1 MTTKHAA
8 IEICVSSPLH
18 HDGLRKVHERAFG
31 RKDEADL
38 VDTLL
43 SSDALIDDLSLVAI
57 SEGQVVGHIL
67 YTRVDIVNDQDVS
80 SSSKGNYAIALAPLA
95 ILPEFQKQG
104 IGSLLMNESIAKADK
119 NGHGIIIV
127 LGHPEYYPKFG
138 FQPASQYG
146 MSSPFDAP
154 DNCFM
159 ARPLSKYEKAIHGDV
174 VYHEAFNQID

>member
-1 MTTKHAA
+1 MTTKHPAV
-8 IEICVSSPLH
+8 EICVYSSDP
-18 HDGLRKVHERAFG
+18 HDGIRKVHEQAFG

-43 SSDALIDDLSLVAI
+43 SSDALISDLSIIAI
-57 SEGQVVGHIL
+57 LDGRVVGHIL
-67 YTRVDIVNDQDVS
+67 YTRVDIVNDQDAS
-80 SSSKGNYAIALAPLA
+80 NSSKGNYAIALAPLA

-104 IGSLLMNESIAKADK
+104 IGKLLMTESIAKADK

-138 FQPASQYG
+138 FEPASQFG

-159 ARPLSKYEKAIHGDV
+159 AKPLSNYDKSIRGDV